1 MRMKELFLL
10 LDFSIAICIY
20 SFFGSGLGPCW
31 SVYGN
36 RFSRIFDC
44 NNCNNLVQKRKVER
58 DESVNISESITKRSR
73 VFGRKV
79 SFLSNL
85 IFYNPTNFP
94 IFAVANL
101 KTNFN

>member
-1 MRMKELFLL
+1 ME
-10 LDFSIAICIY
+10 
-20 SFFGSGLGPCW
+20 G
-31 SVYGN
+31 
-36 RFSRIFDC
+36 
-44 NNCNNLVQKRKVER
+44 

-101 KTNFN
+101 KPI